1 MSELQFH
8 IISITFTCISYVT
21 EEIDIVKSAIYNCLP
36 EQHRGLDIDI
46 KHLQSQFRDKMKY
59 LTLEIHQREIIDETI
74 EFLNSELSNGSKD
87 YLFRY
92 FEKKLE
98 EEEKIFHFR
107 LKKFDAVNGQLVA
120 DEGSDVIK
128 VNIKYSDF
136 SYDGD
141 ISLIKQNFSKL
152 GILSD
157 DKH

>member
-1 MSELQFH
+1 MSELEFH

-36 EQHRGLDIDI
+36 EKYRELDIDI

-59 LTLEIHQREIIDETI
+59 LTLEISNQEVIDETI
-74 EFLNSELSNGSKD
+74 DYLNLNLNEGSKE
-87 YLFRY
+87 YLNRY
-92 FEKKLE
+92 FDKKLE
-98 EEEKIFHFR
+98 EEEKIFHLR
-107 LKKFDAVNGQLVA
+107 LKKFDAVNGKLLA

-128 VNIKYSDF
+128 VNLKYSDF

-141 ISLIKQNFSKL
+141 ISLIKQNFSKI